1 MVPARQNNKA
11 ALINFNS
18 TLLKWLAVFCVLDS
32 VDASLR
38 VLSEVSPS
46 PSPSPSPTCGCSA
59 ELEAVPGEL
68 SNFVSGLDDK
78 LEAEL
83 GAIREFV
90 GMTPPSSP
98 PAPPSPP
105 LPPPPPPHPPP
116 TPPPP
121 YAPLA
126 FDCELEVEITAAA
139 FGNETL
145 LAFEE
150 AMQATALLLPCFY
163 YLLLTYY

>member
-1 MVPARQNNKA
+1 MDEEGGEAEAEAVAHGPQREVCEGSACPGARRK
-11 ALINFNS
+11 
-18 TLLKWLAVFCVLDS
+18 LDGRRRLTGHSSLTWNWERQS
-32 VDASLR
+32 VVIR
-38 VLSEVSPS
+38 VEGPSDCESSRPYDPCFGQTGSFGVRYAPPPS
-46 PSPSPSPTCGCSA
+46 PP
-59 ELEAVPGEL
+59 
-68 SNFVSGLDDK
+68 
-78 LEAEL
+78 
-83 GAIREFV
+83 
-90 GMTPPSSP
+90 
-98 PAPPSPP
+98 PPSPP